1 MASKRRNIFAV
12 ATISALFLASP
23 ALADGWWEPAPL
35 PGGWVGR
42 PDPNLDPALHEMVNL
57 IASPTSFPVL
67 FPFWGPR
74 CHVVVQPAP
83 NSGRARSARPTEVC
97 E

>member
-1 MASKRRNIFAV
+1 MASKRKTFAV
-12 ATISALFLASP
+12 ATLSALVLVSP

-35 PGGWVGR
+35 PGGRLGR
-42 PDPNLDPALHEMVNL
+42 PDPNLDPALHTMANL
-57 IASPTSFPVL
+57 IVSPTSYPIL

-74 CHVVVQPAP
+74 CHVVVQPVS
-83 NSGRARSARPTEVC
+83 NYGHARYNRPTEVC

>member
-12 ATISALFLASP
+12 ATISAVVFAFP
-23 ALADGWWEPAPL
+23 ALADGWWEPVPL

-42 PDPNLDPALHEMVNL
+42 PDPNLDPALHAMVNL
-57 IASPTSFPVL
+57 ITSPTSYPIL
-67 FPFWGPR
+67 FPLWAPR
-74 CHVVVQPAP
+74 CYVAVQPVS
-83 NSGRARSARPTEVC
+83 NYGRARSTRPIEVC